1 MEDML
6 HLIETPETSTLRLN
20 ADAISYLGNAFTEAE
35 DIDIKLRLLDRIE
48 KHSDWGFS
56 PVSFIITCF
65 EKPEPPETGL
75 RHHRTFLVVKV

>member
-35 DIDIKLRLLDRIE
+35 DVDIKLQLLAMMK
-48 KHSDWGFS
+48 KHSDFVLNTS
-56 PVSFIITCF
+56 DTIISRQRLHM
-65 EKPEPPETGL
+65 KA
-75 RHHRTFLVVKV
+75 VK

>member
-35 DIDIKLRLLDRIE
+35 DVDIKLKLLSMIE
-48 KHSDWGFS
+48 KHSDFVLNTS
-56 PVSFIITCF
+56 DTIISRQRLHM
-65 EKPEPPETGL
+65 K
-75 RHHRTFLVVKV
+75 VVK